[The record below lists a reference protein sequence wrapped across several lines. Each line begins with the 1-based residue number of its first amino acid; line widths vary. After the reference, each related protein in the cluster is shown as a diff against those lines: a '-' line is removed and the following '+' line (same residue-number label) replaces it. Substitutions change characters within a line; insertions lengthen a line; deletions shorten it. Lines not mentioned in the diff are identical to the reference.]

1 VKVKP
6 DPESTSLQ
14 AVAAY
19 IKQCSPGTVV
29 GMTSG
34 SFDLLH
40 DFHLRFL
47 KQCHRQCDILVVGI
61 DSDRLVRERKGP
73 ERPIMSEFQREFVMN
88 AIKYVEV
95 VYVLD
100 TLADYTHVAEML
112 NVSKVFLNQVFAGRE
127 DEVAVG
133 NSGAAVV
140 IIPDTAEQDSTSKL
154 LRRIRQG

>member
-1 VKVKP
+1 MKVKP
-6 DPESTSLQ
+6 HPDSTSLQ
-14 AVAAY
+14 AAAALL
-19 IKQCSPGTVV
+19 KTQPELVV

-34 SFDLLH
+34 SFDMLH

-47 KQCHRQCDILVVGI
+47 KQCKRQCDFLIVGI

-73 ERPIMSEFQREFVMN
+73 DRPIMSEFQREFVMN
-88 AIKYVEV
+88 AIKYVEA

-133 NSGAAVV
+133 TSGAAVV
-140 IIPDTAEQDSTSKL
+140 IIPDTDEHDSTSKL
-154 LRRIRQG
+154 IRRIRQG